1 MELLSSVSLVLT
13 IPVWKAVPSL
23 KVLSSNAIA
32 LLERTFSEGTAR
44 LNGDMDKISRA
55 ESAGLVL
62 LLDIDSGI
70 KTVVVGV
77 LLV

>member
-13 IPVWKAVPSL
+13 IPVCKVIPLL

-32 LLERTFSEGTAR
+32 LLERTFSEGTTM
-44 LNGDMDKISRA
+44 LDGDMDKISRA

-62 LLDIDSGI
+62 VLDIA
-70 KTVVVGV
+70 
-77 LLV
+77 